1 MAYRPEERDDRNS
14 SSQRPVRKPPQ
25 LGTARHRPGEEEEY
39 AQPRPRAASSAGR
52 PVNPQPRPTGTAGR
66 TGRSGNTPPRR
77 DDRRTARRQAQ
88 PRFFVILAVAVLVLI
103 VAIVAVVKLTQRPSG
118 PVAPENTQ
126 VPSATT
132 EQTASPD
139 ESIQPDA
146 TTSESGVL
154 DVELAEMLAGDDAVE
169 TLDDSQRIHVDNLSI
184 NEDLPSEWMNVLLL
198 GTDERQLSEKGRT
211 DSIIICSVNT
221 NTGEV
226 KLSSVLR
233 DLAVDYSA
241 MGYGELGVHRV
252 NAANYFGGP
261 ELAMKTINANF
272 GLNIEKYALI
282 NFYGFQDAV
291 NAVGGITMDISEAE
305 MNKINQAQKQVA
317 GIAYREGMD
326 VESWDNEE
334 LTEFGNS
341 VHLNGQQALAY
352 ARIRK
357 LDSDFKRAERQRKV
371 LMAVLD
377 EVKKKSALEIAQLG
391 ATLMPYIQT
400 NMTLD
405 EILKVAVTVLA
416 SDKDVRAMRLP
427 VDGSYLDEKRDGIQM
442 LWDCDFTMN
451 RQQLLNFIYYTN

>member
-25 LGTARHRPGEEEEY
+25 LGTARHRPGEEEY
-39 AQPRPRAASSAGR
+39 TQPRPRATAPAGR
-52 PVNPQPRPTGTAGR
+52 PVNPQPRPSGAAPR
-66 TGRSGNTPPRR
+66 TGRNGNTPPRR
-77 DDRRTARRQAQ
+77 DDRRPAHRQVQ
-88 PRFFVILAVAVLVLI
+88 PRFFVILAVALLALI
-103 VAIVAVVKLTQRPSG
+103 LAIFAVVQLTRRPSG
-118 PVAPENTQ
+118 PAAPENTQ
-126 VPSATT
+126 APVVAT
-132 EQTASPD
+132 EQPTAPE
-139 ESIQPDA
+139 ESISPEE

-169 TLDDSQRIHVDNLSI
+169 TLDDSQRIRVDNLSI

-233 DLAVDYSA
+233 DLAIDYGA
-241 MGYGELGVHRV
+241 MGYDELGVHRV

-272 GLNIEKYALI
+272 GLNIERYALI

-291 NAVGGITMDISEAE
+291 NAVGGITMDITEAE

-334 LTEFGNS
+334 LTEYGTA

-377 EVKKKSALEIAQLG
+377 EVKKRSALEIAQLG
-391 ATLMPYIQT
+391 GTLMPYIQT

>member
-25 LGTARHRPGEEEEY
+25 LGTARHRPGEEEY
-39 AQPRPRAASSAGR
+39 DQPRPRAAAPAGR
-52 PVNPQPRPTGTAGR
+52 PVNPQPRPSGAAPR
-66 TGRSGNTPPRR
+66 TGRSGNTPPMR
-77 DDRRTARRQAQ
+77 DDRRPAHRQVQ
-88 PRFFVILAVAVLVLI
+88 PRFFVILAVVVLVLI
-103 VAIVAVVKLTQRPSG
+103 LAIVAVIRLTQRPSG
-118 PVAPENTQ
+118 PAAPENTQ
-126 VPSATT
+126 APVVTT
-132 EQTASPD
+132 EQSAAPD
-139 ESIQPDA
+139 ESASPEG

-169 TLDDSQRIHVDNLSI
+169 TLDDSQRIRVDNLSI

-233 DLAVDYSA
+233 DLAIDYSV
-241 MGYGELGVHRV
+241 MGYDELGVHRV

-272 GLNIEKYALI
+272 GLNIERYALI

-334 LTEFGNS
+334 LTEYGTA
-341 VHLNGQQALAY
+341 VRLNGQQALAY

-377 EVKKKSALEIAQLG
+377 EVKKRSALEIAQLG

-427 VDGSYLDEKRDGIQM
+427 VDGSYVDEKRDGIQM